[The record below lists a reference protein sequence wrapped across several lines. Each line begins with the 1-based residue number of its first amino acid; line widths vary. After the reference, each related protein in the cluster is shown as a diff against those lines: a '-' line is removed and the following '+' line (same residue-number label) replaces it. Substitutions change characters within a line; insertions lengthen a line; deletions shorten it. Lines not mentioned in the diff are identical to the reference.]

1 MLTKGMDMDFF
12 SDFSLRQFLSAFVV
26 LFAITDIP
34 GNVPIVISM
43 QKRKIHISAR
53 RSFWY
58 SLALLVF
65 FFYAGEAFL
74 KLFGLDIPS
83 FAIAGSLVVFL
94 ISIEMILDINVFREN
109 PDLRSDGTFVPVV
122 FPLFIGAGVL
132 TTLLS
137 IRSQYADINV
147 LLAVL
152 ADSVCVYLTI
162 KLSRLLKKYLSE
174 EMLYLLKKF
183 FGMLLLAISVK
194 LFITNVT
201 VLIHHLS
208 A

>member
-1 MLTKGMDMDFF
+1 MDFLSEF
-12 SDFSLRQFLSAFVV
+12 SFRGFLSAFVV

-34 GNVPIVISM
+34 GNVPIVMSM
-43 QKRKIHISAR
+43 QNKGIHISAR

-74 KLFGLDIPS
+74 KLFGVDISS
-83 FAIAGSLVVFL
+83 FAIAGSLIVFL
-94 ISIEMILDINVFREN
+94 ISVEMILDVSVFCESTDQ
-109 PDLRSDGTFVPVV
+109 PTGDGTFVPVV

-137 IRSQYADINV
+137 IRSQYSDINV

-162 KLSRLLKKYLSE
+162 RLSRFLKRHLSKGTIY
-174 EMLYLLKKF
+174 MLKKF
-183 FGMLLLAISVK
+183 FGMILLAISVK

-201 VLIHHLS
+201 LLIRNS
-208 A
+208 SM